1 MIWAVLIFAGLL
13 EVAGAI
19 ALKYSEGFTRHSFT
33 ALTLA
38 FFATSFY
45 LLSSV
50 AAVLPIGT
58 AYAVWTGVGAAGTAL
73 VGMAVFAEPRTAF
86 RVASLALIILGSAG
100 VKLFS

>member
-1 MIWAVLIFAGLL
+1 MIWVVLIFAGLL
-13 EVAGAI
+13 EVAGVI
-19 ALKYSEGFTRHSFT
+19 ALKYTEGFTRHGFT

-38 FFATSFY
+38 FFATSFF

-73 VGMAVFAEPRTAF
+73 FGMVAFAEPRTPL
-86 RVASLALIILGSAG
+86 RLASLALIILGSAG
-100 VKLFS
+100 IKLFS